1 MIEQTTNAQLI
12 YEIQMD
18 AFRQYETARIPSSA
32 MQETVRSIT
41 DELQT
46 GASAY
51 SYVLDGRCVG
61 AVRCR
66 IEGDVLTFYRL
77 AVLPKERGKGIATAL
92 IRHVERDAKRQHV
105 RTIRCTVRMNVK
117 ENVALYERLGYVLVK
132 EERNERGDDDL
143 LVGTMEKSLGS
154 K

>member
-32 MQETVRSIT
+32 MKETVRSIT

-66 IEGDVLTFYRL
+66 IE
-77 AVLPKERGKGIATAL
+77 
-92 IRHVERDAKRQHV
+92 
-105 RTIRCTVRMNVK
+105 
-117 ENVALYERLGYVLVK
+117 
-132 EERNERGDDDL
+132 
-143 LVGTMEKSLGS
+143 
-154 K
+154 